1 MAKITTVS
9 IQKGGVGKSTTATN
23 LAAAWALMGD
33 RVLFV
38 DLDPQADATR
48 RFGIEPRTEGMLT
61 IADLFS
67 NGSLPASEVIIHR
80 PLNEEGVHIDIIPS
94 HPDFREVV
102 RSLNERQTG
111 LVKSILSEILEEYD
125 HIIID
130 TPPGDSLVAVNAYI
144 ASDRVLIPV
153 QVEPSA
159 VAGLQEVMAA
169 LEQVQRGLNPTL
181 TVAGILPTMVK
192 RNTSLSNASLADIKE
207 AYPDLFIPDWI
218 PETNRFGESELDG
231 LPLVVLEHKKK
242 WNKSDGVKAY
252 NKLAER
258 LRK

>member
-23 LAAAWALMGD
+23 LAASWALMGD
-33 RVLFV
+33 RVLFI
-38 DLDPQADATR
+38 DLDPQSDATR
-48 RFGIEPRTEGMLT
+48 RLGIEPRTEGLRT
-61 IADLFS
+61 IVDLFADG
-67 NGSLPASEVIIHR
+67 NVPVTDAIIR
-80 PLNEEGVHIDIIPS
+80 RELNNKGAWIDIIPS
-94 HPDFREVV
+94 HPDFREVA

-111 LVKSILSEILEEYD
+111 MVKSILTEILGEYD
-125 HIIID
+125 HIVID
-130 TPPGDSLVAVNAYI
+130 TPPGDSLIAVNAYI

-169 LEQVQRGLNPTL
+169 LAQVQRGLNPGL
-181 TVAGILPTMVK
+181 TIAGILPTMVK
-192 RNTSLSNASLADIKE
+192 RNTALSNASLNNIKE
-207 AYPDLFIPDWI
+207 AYPELFIADWI
-218 PETNRFGESELDG
+218 PETNRFGETELEG
-231 LPLVVLEHKKK
+231 LPLVVLEHEK
-242 WNKSDGVKAY
+242 WRKSDGTKAY

>member
-1 MAKITTVS
+1 MTKITTVS

-23 LAAAWALMGD
+23 LAAALALLGE
-33 RVLFV
+33 RVLFI

-48 RFGIEPRTEGMLT
+48 RFGIDPRTEGLKT
-61 IADLFS
+61 IAHLFS
-67 NGSLPASEVIIHR
+67 DGNLPVGDVILR
-80 PLNEEGVHIDIIPS
+80 RELTSKGKYMDIIPS

-102 RSLNERQTG
+102 RGLNERQTG
-111 LVKSILSEILEEYD
+111 LVKAMVGEILKDYD

-159 VAGLQEVMAA
+159 VVGLQEVMIA
-169 LEQVQRGLNPTL
+169 LSQVQRGLNPDL
-181 TVAGILPTMVK
+181 VVAGILPTMVK

-207 AYPDLFIPDWI
+207 AYPDLFIEDWI

-231 LPLVVLEHKKK
+231 LPLVVIEHDK
-242 WNKSDGVKAY
+242 WRKSDGTKAY

-258 LRK
+258 LR

>member
-1 MAKITTVS
+1 MTKITTIS

-33 RVLFV
+33 RVLFL

-48 RFGIEPRTEGMLT
+48 RFGIEPRTEGLKT
-61 IADLFS
+61 IAHLLSDG
-67 NGSLPASEVIIHR
+67 NLPARDVILR
-80 PLNEEGVHIDIIPS
+80 RQLTDKGAYIDIIPS
-94 HPDFREVV
+94 HPDFRDIA

-111 LVKSILSEILEEYD
+111 LVKALLSEVVGEYD
-125 HIIID
+125 HIVID

-159 VAGLQEVMAA
+159 VAGLQEVMVA
-169 LEQVQRGLNPTL
+169 LSQVQQGLNPSL
-181 TVAGILPTMVK
+181 AIAGILPTMVK
-192 RNTSLSNASLADIKE
+192 RKTSLSNASLSDIKE
-207 AYPDLFIPDWI
+207 AYPEWFIEDWI

-231 LPLVVLEHKKK
+231 LPLVVLEHSK
-242 WNKSDGVKAY
+242 WKKSDGTKAY

>member
-1 MAKITTVS
+1 MAKITTIS

-23 LAAAWALMGD
+23 LAAAWALLGD
-33 RVLFV
+33 KVLFL

-48 RFGIEPRTEGMLT
+48 RFGIEPRTEELRT
-61 IADLFS
+61 VADLFEDG
-67 NGSLPASEVIIHR
+67 NLQVGSVILRR
-80 PLNEEGVHIDIIPS
+80 PLTDETWIDIIPS
-94 HPDFREVV
+94 HPRFRDVV

-111 LVKSILSEILEEYD
+111 LVKSILGEVAGEYD
-125 HIIID
+125 HIVID

-159 VAGLQEVMAA
+159 VAGLQEVLAA
-169 LEQVQRGLNPTL
+169 LAQVQRGLNPDL
-181 TVAGILPTMVK
+181 SIAGILPTMVK
-192 RNTSLSNASLADIKE
+192 RNTALSNASLNDIKE
-207 AYPDLFIPDWI
+207 AYPDLFISDWI
-218 PETNRFGESELDG
+218 PETNRFGETELEG
-231 LPLVVLEHKKK
+231 VPLVVLEHSK
-242 WNKSDGVKAY
+242 WRKSDGTKAY